1 MSAQRHRALPVH
13 SRLQTVER
21 VLMSHILIVEDETI
35 IRSALRRLL
44 ERNQYEVS
52 EAGSVQEAQERFSIP
67 GFDLI
72 VSDLRLPGAPGT
84 ELIKLAEGTP
94 VLIMTSY
101 ASLRSAVDSMKMGAV
116 DYIAKPFDHDEMLQT
131 VARIL
136 HDRQKAAAAPAPS
149 RPAAAQVGAS
159 GDSDSANSEI
169 GIIGRCGPMQDL
181 FGKIRKV
188 APTDSNVL
196 IQGESGTGK
205 ELVARAL
212 HNLSRRAKAPMIS
225 VNCAAIPETLIE
237 SELFGHEKGAFTGAS
252 AGRAGLVEA
261 ADGGTLFL
269 DEIGELPLEAQAR
282 LLRVLQEGE
291 IRRVGSTQSQKVDV
305 RLIAATHR
313 DLKTLANNGQ
323 FREDLYYRLHVIA
336 LKLPPLR
343 ERGADVLEIAKAFLA
358 RQGERIGN
366 EDLHFSREAE
376 QAVRHYAW
384 PGNVRELEN
393 AIERAAIL
401 SESEEISA
409 ELLGIDIEL
418 DNLDEDFDEPCAT
431 LGSAVSTSNEP
442 TEDLSLEDYFQHFV
456 LEHQDHMTETEL
468 ARKLGI
474 SRKCLWERRQ
484 RLGIPRRKTS
494 ATG

>member
-1 MSAQRHRALPVH
+1 MP
-13 SRLQTVER
+13 
-21 VLMSHILIVEDETI
+21 HILIVEDETI

-44 ERNQYEVS
+44 ERNQYQVS

-67 GFDLI
+67 SFDLI

-84 ELIKLAEGTP
+84 ELIKLGQGKP

-116 DYIAKPFDHDEMLQT
+116 DYIAKPFDHDEMLQA
-131 VARIL
+131 VSRIL
-136 HDRQKAAAAPAPS
+136 RDRQTLQSMQAERAATSKAAT
-149 RPAAAQVGAS
+149 
-159 GDSDSANSEI
+159 GDKAGPDNSNGEI
-169 GIIGRCGPMQDL
+169 GIIGSCAPMQDMYS
-181 FGKIRKV
+181 KIRKV

-225 VNCAAIPETLIE
+225 VNCAAIPESLIE

-291 IRRVGSTQSQKVDV
+291 IRRVGSVQSQKVDV

-313 DLKTLANNGQ
+313 DLKSLAKVGQ

-336 LKLPPLR
+336 LKLPALR
-343 ERGADVLEIAKAFLA
+343 ERGADVNEIANAFLT
-358 RQGERIGN
+358 RQSVKAGRN
-366 EDLHFSREAE
+366 DLRFAADAE
-376 QAVRHYAW
+376 QAIRQYSW

-393 AIERAAIL
+393 AVERAVIL
-401 SESEEISA
+401 CESPDISA

-418 DNLDEDFDEPCAT
+418 SDLDPNEFIGLAPQM
-431 LGSAVSTSNEP
+431 GSSASSTAGEP

-468 ARKLGI
+468 ARKLGV

-484 RLGIPRRKTS
+484 RLGIPRRKTGVAS
-494 ATG
+494 ET

>member
-1 MSAQRHRALPVH
+1 MP
-13 SRLQTVER
+13 
-21 VLMSHILIVEDETI
+21 HILIVEDETI

-44 ERNQYEVS
+44 ERNQYQVS

-67 GFDLI
+67 TFDLI

-84 ELIKLAEGTP
+84 ELIKLGQGTP

-116 DYIAKPFDHDEMLQT
+116 DYIAKPFDHDEMLQA

-136 HDRQKAAAAPAPS
+136 RDRQSASSTPAERPTGKVANGAEKA
-149 RPAAAQVGAS
+149 GA
-159 GDSDSANSEI
+159 DNSNGEI
-169 GIIGRCGPMQDL
+169 GIIGSCPPMQDL
-181 FGKIRKV
+181 YSKIRKV

-212 HNLSRRAKAPMIS
+212 HNLSKRAKAPMIS
-225 VNCAAIPETLIE
+225 VNCAAIPESLIE

-291 IRRVGSTQSQKVDV
+291 IRRVGSVQSQKVDV

-313 DLKTLANNGQ
+313 DLKSLAKIGQ

-336 LKLPPLR
+336 LKLPALR
-343 ERGADVLEIAKAFLA
+343 ERGADVNEIANAFLIRQSA
-358 RQGERIGN
+358 RVNRT
-366 EDLHFSREAE
+366 DLKFATDAE
-376 QAVRHYAW
+376 QAIRHYSW

-393 AIERAAIL
+393 AVERAVIL
-401 SESEEISA
+401 SESPEISA

-418 DNLDEDFDEPCAT
+418 SDLDDDDFIGLTPQQ
-431 LGSAVSTSNEP
+431 GGGNTSHEP

-468 ARKLGI
+468 ARKLGV

-484 RLGIPRRKTS
+484 RLGIPRRKTGVAS
-494 ATG
+494 ES

>member
-1 MSAQRHRALPVH
+1 MP
-13 SRLQTVER
+13 
-21 VLMSHILIVEDETI
+21 HILIVEDETI

-67 GFDLI
+67 SFDLI

-84 ELIKLAEGTP
+84 ELIKLSQGTP

-116 DYIAKPFDHDEMLQT
+116 DYIAKPFDHDEMLQA

-136 HDRQKAAAAPAPS
+136 RDHQQAKSAPAPA
-149 RPAAAQVGAS
+149 PAIGTAKAS
-159 GDSDSANSEI
+159 ADKVVDNSNGEI
-169 GIIGRCGPMQDL
+169 GIIGSCAAMQEMYS
-181 FGKIRKV
+181 KIRKV

-212 HNLSRRAKAPMIS
+212 HNLSRRAKAPLIS
-225 VNCAAIPETLIE
+225 VNCAAIPESLIE

-291 IRRVGSTQSQKVDV
+291 IRRVGSVQSQKVDV

-313 DLKTLANNGQ
+313 DLKSLSKIGQ

-336 LKLPPLR
+336 LKLPALR
-343 ERGADVLEIAKAFLA
+343 ERGADVSEIARAFLVRQST
-358 RQGERIGN
+358 RQGRPELSFAA
-366 EDLHFSREAE
+366 DAE
-376 QAVRHYAW
+376 QAIRHYPW

-393 AIERAAIL
+393 AIERAVIL
-401 SESEEISA
+401 CEGNSISA

-418 DNLDEDFDEPCAT
+418 DDLEDDFADLPAQSGGLGHEP
-431 LGSAVSTSNEP
+431 SEP

-484 RLGIPRRKTS
+484 RLGIPRRKS
-494 ATG
+494 SGATAG

>member
-1 MSAQRHRALPVH
+1 MP
-13 SRLQTVER
+13 
-21 VLMSHILIVEDETI
+21 HILIVEDETI

-44 ERNQYEVS
+44 ERNQYQVS
-52 EAGSVQEAQERFSIP
+52 EAGSVQEAQERFSIAT
-67 GFDLI
+67 FDLI

-84 ELIKLAEGTP
+84 ELIKLGQGTP

-116 DYIAKPFDHDEMLQT
+116 DYIAKPFDHDEMLQA

-136 HDRQKAAAAPAPS
+136 RDRQNAPAVATERGNGKAAPGDKAATS
-149 RPAAAQVGAS
+149 TAANG
-159 GDSDSANSEI
+159 EI
-169 GIIGRCGPMQDL
+169 GIIGSCPPMQDL
-181 FGKIRKV
+181 YGKIRKV
-188 APTDSNVL
+188 APTYSNVL

-291 IRRVGSTQSQKVDV
+291 IRRVGSVQSQKVDV

-313 DLKTLANNGQ
+313 DLKNLAKVGQ

-336 LKLPPLR
+336 LKLPALR
-343 ERGADVLEIAKAFLA
+343 ERGTDVNEIANAFLA
-358 RQGERIGN
+358 RQSARVGRN
-366 EDLHFSREAE
+366 DLRFGHDAE
-376 QAVRHYAW
+376 QAIRHYSW

-393 AIERAAIL
+393 AVERAVIL
-401 SESEEISA
+401 CESPEISA
-409 ELLGIDIEL
+409 DLLGIDIEL
-418 DNLDEDFDEPCAT
+418 SDLEDDEPFAG
-431 LGSAVSTSNEP
+431 LSGASSSANNTSHEP

-468 ARKLGI
+468 ARKLGV

-484 RLGIPRRKTS
+484 RLGIPRRKSGATS
-494 ATG
+494 EG

>member
-1 MSAQRHRALPVH
+1 MP
-13 SRLQTVER
+13 
-21 VLMSHILIVEDETI
+21 HILIVEDETI

-52 EAGSVQEAQERFSIP
+52 EAGSVQEAQERFDVT

-72 VSDLRLPGAPGT
+72 ISDLRLPGAPGT
-84 ELIKLAEGTP
+84 ELIRLGQGTP

-101 ASLRSAVDSMKMGAV
+101 ASLRSAVDSMRLGAV
-116 DYIAKPFDHDEMLQT
+116 DYIAKPFDHDEMLQA

-136 HDRQKAAAAPAPS
+136 RERAEDRPRPQAAAGKVEPAS
-149 RPAAAQVGAS
+149 VTSA
-159 GDSDSANSEI
+159 GDI
-169 GIIGRCGPMQDL
+169 GIIGSSAAMQEL
-181 FGKIRKV
+181 FAKIRKV
-188 APTDSNVL
+188 APADSTVL

-225 VNCAAIPETLIE
+225 VNCAAIPESLIE

-291 IRRVGSTQSQKVDV
+291 IRRVGSVQSQKVDV

-313 DLKTLANNGQ
+313 DLKTLARQGQ
-323 FREDLYYRLHVIA
+323 FREDLYYRLNVIA
-336 LKLPPLR
+336 LALPPLR
-343 ERGADVLEIAKAFLA
+343 ERGQDILEIANSFLQ
-358 RQGERIGN
+358 RQGQRMGRD
-366 EDLHFSREAE
+366 DLHLAEEAQ
-376 QAVRHYAW
+376 QAILHYRW

-401 SESEEISA
+401 SESPQIST
-409 ELLGIDIEL
+409 ELLGIDIDL
-418 DNLDEDFDEPCAT
+418 DAFEDDEGFAEGNP
-431 LGSAVSTSNEP
+431 GSAATSTNHEP

-484 RLGIPRRKTS
+484 RLGIPRKRS
-494 ATG
+494 GVTG

>member
-1 MSAQRHRALPVH
+1 MP
-13 SRLQTVER
+13 
-21 VLMSHILIVEDETI
+21 HILIVEDETI

-44 ERNQYEVS
+44 ERNQYQVS
-52 EAGSVQEAQERFSIP
+52 EAGSVQEAQERFNVA
-67 GFDLI
+67 GFDLV

-136 HDRQKAAAAPAPS
+136 SDREQAAASPAATRSGSGNAAPATE
-149 RPAAAQVGAS
+149 A
-159 GDSDSANSEI
+159 GDTSI
-169 GIIGRCGPMQDL
+169 GIIGHCGPMQDL

-212 HNLSRRAKAPMIS
+212 HNLSRRAKATMIS

-313 DLKTLANNGQ
+313 DLKTLAKNGQ

-343 ERGADVLEIAKAFLA
+343 ERGSDVLEIARAFLA
-358 RQGERIGN
+358 RQGERMGN
-366 EDLHFSREAE
+366 DRLHFSREAE
-376 QAVRHYAW
+376 QAVRHYSW

-418 DNLDEDFDEPCAT
+418 EDLEDDPDDGCSP
-431 LGSAVSTSNEP
+431 LGTAVATSNEP

-484 RLGIPRRKTS
+484 RLGIPRRKSS

>member
-1 MSAQRHRALPVH
+1 MP
-13 SRLQTVER
+13 
-21 VLMSHILIVEDETI
+21 HILIVEDETI

-84 ELIKLAEGTP
+84 ELIKLATGVP

-136 HDRQKAAAAPAPS
+136 GDREQARSAPAQNGTGQPG
-149 RPAAAQVGAS
+149 AAAQNT
-159 GDSDSANSEI
+159 ANGEI
-169 GIIGRCGPMQDL
+169 GIIGHCAPMQDL

-212 HNLSRRAKAPMIS
+212 HNLSQRAKAPMIS

-305 RLIAATHR
+305 RLVAATHR
-313 DLKTLANNGQ
+313 DLKTLAKLGD

-343 ERGADVLEIAKAFLA
+343 ERGNDILEIAKAFLA
-358 RQGERIGN
+358 RQCARMGS
-366 EDLHFSREAE
+366 DAMYFSREAE
-376 QAVRHYAW
+376 QAIRHYPW

-401 SESEEISA
+401 SESPEIDA

-418 DNLDEDFDEPCAT
+418 SELDEDFDAPCAP
-431 LGSAVSTSNEP
+431 LGTGSNNEP

-484 RLGIPRRKTS
+484 RLGIPRRKSSTT
-494 ATG
+494 TG

>member
-1 MSAQRHRALPVH
+1 MP
-13 SRLQTVER
+13 
-21 VLMSHILIVEDETI
+21 HILIVEDETI

-44 ERNQYEVS
+44 ERNQYQVS
-52 EAGSVQEAQERFSIP
+52 EAGSVQEAQERFTIAS
-67 GFDLI
+67 FDLI
-72 VSDLRLPGAPGT
+72 ISDLRLPGAPGT
-84 ELIKLAEGTP
+84 ELIRHGEGRP

-116 DYIAKPFDHDEMLQT
+116 DYIAKPFDHDEMLQA

-136 HDRQKAAAAPAPS
+136 RERQGPASAGDPQKAAPRGNDKLAGNP
-149 RPAAAQVGAS
+149 QG
-159 GDSDSANSEI
+159 EI
-169 GIIGRCGPMQDL
+169 GIIGSCPPMQDL
-181 FGKIRKV
+181 YRKIRKV

-212 HNLSRRAKAPMIS
+212 HNLSRRAKATMIS

-291 IRRVGSTQSQKVDV
+291 IRRVGSVQSQKVDV

-313 DLKTLANNGQ
+313 DLKSLAKVGQ

-343 ERGADVLEIAKAFLA
+343 ERGSDVIEIANVFLA
-358 RQGERIGN
+358 RQAARAGRDGLRFGP
-366 EDLHFSREAE
+366 DAE
-376 QAVRHYAW
+376 SAIRHYGW

-393 AIERAAIL
+393 AVERAVIL
-401 SESEEISA
+401 SESNQISA
-409 ELLGIDIEL
+409 DLLGIDIEL
-418 DNLDEDFDEPCAT
+418 GSLDEDDDFPAANT
-431 LGSAVSTSNEP
+431 AQPSNNHEP

-468 ARKLGI
+468 ARKLGV

-484 RLGIPRRKTS
+484 RLGIPRRKS
-494 ATG
+494 SVANEG

>member
-1 MSAQRHRALPVH
+1 
-13 SRLQTVER
+13 
-21 VLMSHILIVEDETI
+21 MSHILIVEDETI

-84 ELIKLAEGTP
+84 ELIKLAAGVP

-116 DYIAKPFDHDEMLQT
+116 DYIAKPFDHDEMLHT

-136 HDRQKAAAAPAPS
+136 GDREQARSAPAPS
-149 RPAAAQVGAS
+149 SAAQPATTPTAVNG
-159 GDSDSANSEI
+159 EI
-169 GIIGRCGPMQDL
+169 GIIGQCSPMQDL

-305 RLIAATHR
+305 RLVAATHR
-313 DLKTLANNGQ
+313 DLKSLAKLGE

-343 ERGADVLEIAKAFLA
+343 ERGSDILEIAKAFLA
-358 RQGERIGN
+358 RQCARMGG
-366 EDLHFSREAE
+366 DPMYFSREAE
-376 QAVRHYAW
+376 QAIRHYPW

-401 SESEEISA
+401 SESTEISA
-409 ELLGIDIEL
+409 ELLGIDIEIGEL
-418 DNLDEDFDEPCAT
+418 DDDFDEPCVS
-431 LGSAVSTSNEP
+431 LGAGSNNEP

-484 RLGIPRRKTS
+484 RLGIPRRKSST

>member
-1 MSAQRHRALPVH
+1 MP
-13 SRLQTVER
+13 
-21 VLMSHILIVEDETI
+21 HILIVEDETI

-67 GFDLI
+67 SFDMI

-84 ELIKLAEGTP
+84 ELIKLGEGKP

-116 DYIAKPFDHDEMLQT
+116 DYIAKPFDHDEMLQA

-136 HDRQKAAAAPAPS
+136 RDRQAVQHQ
-149 RPAAAQVGAS
+149 QVERGAS
-159 GDSDSANSEI
+159 AKAGAEKVPASNANGEI
-169 GIIGRCGPMQDL
+169 GIIGSCPPMLDL
-181 FGKIRKV
+181 YGKIRKV

-212 HNLSRRAKAPMIS
+212 HNLSRRTKAPMIS
-225 VNCAAIPETLIE
+225 VNCAAIPESLIE

-291 IRRVGSTQSQKVDV
+291 IRRVGSVQSQKVDV

-313 DLKTLANNGQ
+313 DLKTLAKNGE

-336 LKLPPLR
+336 LKLPALR
-343 ERGADVLEIAKAFLA
+343 ERGNDVIEIARAFLA
-358 RQGERIGN
+358 RQSLKAGRT
-366 EDLHFSREAE
+366 DLKFGPDAE
-376 QAVRHYAW
+376 QAIRHYSW

-393 AIERAAIL
+393 AVERAVIL
-401 SESEEISA
+401 CENPEITA
-409 ELLGIDIEL
+409 DLLGIDIEL
-418 DNLDEDFDEPCAT
+418 DGLNDDEY
-431 LGSAVSTSNEP
+431 LGLAPVPSVTGTNPGNHEP

-468 ARKLGI
+468 ARKLGV

-484 RLGIPRRKTS
+484 RLGIPRRKGVANET
-494 ATG
+494 

>member
-1 MSAQRHRALPVH
+1 MP
-13 SRLQTVER
+13 
-21 VLMSHILIVEDETI
+21 HILIVEDETI

-44 ERNQYEVS
+44 ERNQYQVS
-52 EAGSVQEAQERFSIP
+52 EAGSVQEAQERFSIAT
-67 GFDLI
+67 FDLI

-84 ELIKLAEGTP
+84 ELIKLGQGTP

-116 DYIAKPFDHDEMLQT
+116 DYIAKPFDHDEMLQA

-136 HDRQKAAAAPAPS
+136 RDRQNAPAAAPVAEA
-149 RPAAAQVGAS
+149 RPANGKAGA
-159 GDSDSANSEI
+159 DKPTATANGEI
-169 GIIGRCGPMQDL
+169 GIIGSCAPMQDL
-181 FGKIRKV
+181 FVKIRKV

-291 IRRVGSTQSQKVDV
+291 IRRVGSVQSQKVDV

-313 DLKTLANNGQ
+313 DLKNLAKAGQ

-336 LKLPPLR
+336 LKLPALR
-343 ERGADVLEIAKAFLA
+343 ERGSDVNEIANAFLA
-358 RQGERIGN
+358 RQSARVGRD
-366 EDLHFSREAE
+366 DLHFSHEAE
-376 QAVRHYAW
+376 QAIRHYSW

-393 AIERAAIL
+393 AVERAVIL
-401 SESEEISA
+401 SESAEISA
-409 ELLGIDIEL
+409 DLLGIDIEL
-418 DNLDEDFDEPCAT
+418 SDLDDDVGLDSLPALVGNGT
-431 LGSAVSTSNEP
+431 NSASHEP

-468 ARKLGI
+468 ARKLGV

-484 RLGIPRRKTS
+484 RLGIPRRKSNATS
-494 ATG
+494 DN

>member
-1 MSAQRHRALPVH
+1 
-13 SRLQTVER
+13 
-21 VLMSHILIVEDETI
+21 MSHILIVEDETI

-136 HDRQKAAAAPAPS
+136 HDRRERVSATAAAPS
-149 RPAAAQVGAS
+149 PAITSTPASAQ
-159 GDSDSANSEI
+159 GDI
-169 GIIGRCGPMQDL
+169 GIIGHCPPMQDL

-212 HNLSRRAKAPMIS
+212 HNLSHRAKAPMIS

-291 IRRVGSTQSQKVDV
+291 IRRVGSVQSQKVDV

-313 DLKTLANNGQ
+313 DLKTLAKTGQ

-343 ERGADVLEIAKAFLA
+343 ERGNDVLEIARAFLA
-358 RQGERIGN
+358 RQCQRMGN
-366 EDLHFSREAE
+366 DSMHFSRDAE
-376 QAVRHYAW
+376 QAIRHYSW

-401 SESEEISA
+401 SESAEIDA
-409 ELLGIDIEL
+409 TLLGIDIEL
-418 DNLDEDFDEPCAT
+418 DGLDDEFDEPCT
-431 LGSAVSTSNEP
+431 SLLSAAGNEP

-484 RLGIPRRKTS
+484 RLGIPRRKSSTT
-494 ATG
+494 TG

>member
-1 MSAQRHRALPVH
+1 MPN
-13 SRLQTVER
+13 
-21 VLMSHILIVEDETI
+21 ILIVEDETI

-44 ERNQYEVS
+44 ERNQYQVS
-52 EAGSVQEAQERFSIP
+52 EAGSVQEAQERHSIP
-67 GFDLI
+67 SFDLI

-101 ASLRSAVDSMKMGAV
+101 ASLRSAVDSMKLGAV
-116 DYIAKPFDHDEMLQT
+116 DYIAKPFDHDEMLQA

-136 HDRQKAAAAPAPS
+136 KDRENARNRPAESPRSNTGRSPEKAAAA
-149 RPAAAQVGAS
+149 VE
-159 GDSDSANSEI
+159 GDMN
-169 GIIGRCGPMQDL
+169 IIGNCAPMQDL
-181 FGKIRKV
+181 FSKIRKV
-188 APTDSNVL
+188 APTDSTVL

-212 HNLSRRAKAPMIS
+212 HNFSRRAKAPMIS
-225 VNCAAIPETLIE
+225 VNCAAIPESLIE
-237 SELFGHEKGAFTGAS
+237 SELFGHEKGAFTGAN

-291 IRRVGSTQSQKVDV
+291 IRRVGSVQSQKVDV

-313 DLKTLANNGQ
+313 DLKSLAKIGQ
-323 FREDLYYRLHVIA
+323 FREDLYYRLNVIA
-336 LKLPPLR
+336 LRLPALR
-343 ERGADVLEIAKAFLA
+343 ERGDDVLEIARAFLQRQCTQMA
-358 RQGERIGN
+358 REG
-366 EDLHFSREAE
+366 LHFSYEAE
-376 QAVRHYAW
+376 QAIAQYSW

-393 AIERAAIL
+393 AIERVVIL
-401 SESEEISA
+401 CEGGEISA

-418 DNLDEDFDEPCAT
+418 SELDDDFDNSSS
-431 LGSAVSTSNEP
+431 GSGLEP

-484 RLGIPRRKTS
+484 RLGIPRRKSS
-494 ATG
+494 ASS

>member
-1 MSAQRHRALPVH
+1 MP
-13 SRLQTVER
+13 
-21 VLMSHILIVEDETI
+21 HILIVEDETI

-44 ERNQYEVS
+44 ERNQYQVS
-52 EAGSVQEAQERFSIP
+52 EAGSVQEAQERFTIP
-67 GFDLI
+67 SFDLI

-84 ELIKLAEGTP
+84 ELIKLAQGTP

-116 DYIAKPFDHDEMLQT
+116 DYIAKPFDHDEMLQAA
-131 VARIL
+131 ARIL
-136 HDRQKAAAAPAPS
+136 RDRQAQPGQAPAPS
-149 RPAAAQVGAS
+149 ERTNGKAAPAAERSGAEN
-159 GDSDSANSEI
+159 ANGEI
-169 GIIGRCGPMQDL
+169 GIIGTCAPMQDL
-181 FGKIRKV
+181 YSKIRKV

-291 IRRVGSTQSQKVDV
+291 IRRVGSVQSQKVDV

-313 DLKTLANNGQ
+313 DLKSLAKTGQ
-323 FREDLYYRLHVIA
+323 FREDLFYRLHVIA
-336 LKLPPLR
+336 LKLPALR
-343 ERGADVLEIAKAFLA
+343 ERGADVSEIAHVFLA
-358 RQGERIGN
+358 RQSARIGRT
-366 EDLHFSREAE
+366 DLRFGADAE
-376 QAVRHYAW
+376 QAIRHYSW

-393 AIERAAIL
+393 AVERSVIL
-401 SESEEISA
+401 SDSAEISA
-409 ELLGIDIEL
+409 DLLGIDIEL
-418 DNLDEDFDEPCAT
+418 SDLEDDEFIGLPPQQGGNNSIGHDP
-431 LGSAVSTSNEP
+431 S
-442 TEDLSLEDYFQHFV
+442 EDLSLEDYFQHFV

-468 ARKLGI
+468 ARKLGV

-484 RLGIPRRKTS
+484 RLGIPRRKS
-494 ATG
+494 SVASES